1 MISLCKIIPKCSA
14 EVFSSLPKHMKHLID
29 KICVLGKLHSGLSY
43 SVAGQEFNVNES
55 IIFIK

>member
-29 KICVLGKLHSGLSY
+29 KICVLGKLRSGLSY
-43 SVAGQEFNVNES
+43 SVVGHQFTVNES
-55 IIFIK
+55 TVYIQ

>member
-1 MISLCKIIPKCSA
+1 M
-14 EVFSSLPKHMKHLID
+14 FSSLPKHRKHLID
-29 KICVLGKLHSGLSY
+29 KICVLGKLCSGLSY